1 MTIFVISSLV
11 AIIVSFLCSLTEATL
26 LSLNNVKI
34 ETDKQKGKKYAVI
47 LDRLKANINRP
58 IAAILILNTIAH
70 TGGAT
75 IAGSAFDEIYGD
87 ELIWVFS
94 VVFTIVILF
103 GTEILPKVIGVS
115 NPGKLARYIALPLE
129 ITIKIL
135 SPLIYVTDLFNKLI
149 LRKKE
154 ISNKYSLEDIQT
166 IAKVAQLEN
175 VINKEQEDII
185 VKTSKLKS
193 RKIEEVM
200 LGLSEVIYFPEA
212 ISVDDYF
219 EGAEQHLHTR
229 YPVSKTNSP
238 QDIYGYLNLKEIS
251 LQRDSLGAGS
261 LIEFIRP
268 ILLVKN
274 TQSIIQV
281 LKELNDKKYHLAI
294 VENENGDYI
303 GMVTLEDI
311 VEEIVGQIADE
322 FDIE

>member
-34 ETDKQKGKKYAVI
+34 ETDKQKAIKYAVI

-87 ELIWVFS
+87 EWIWVFS

-115 NPGKLARYIALPLE
+115 NSANLARYIALPLE

-135 SPLIYVTDLFNKLI
+135 SPLIYITDLFNRLI

-154 ISNKYSLEDIQT
+154 TSNKYSLEDIQT
-166 IAKVAQLEN
+166 IAKVAQVEN
-175 VINKEQEDII
+175 VINKEQEEII

-200 LGLSEVIYFPEA
+200 VPLSEVIYFPEA
-212 ISVDDYF
+212 IEVNEFFDS
-219 EGAEQHLHTR
+219 AEQHLHTR
-229 YPVSKTNSP
+229 YPTSKTNSA
-238 QDIYGYLNLKEIS
+238 QDIFGYLNLKEIA
-251 LQRDSLGAGS
+251 LQRDKLSSDNLS
-261 LIEFIRP
+261 KFIRP
-268 ILLVKN
+268 ILFVKDTN
-274 TQSIIQV
+274 SIIQV
-281 LKELNDKKYHLAI
+281 LKELNEKRYHLAI
-294 VENENGDYI
+294 VANEKGDYI